1 MKFDNLLDKNILV
14 TGATSGI
21 GKCLTLK
28 LIENGANVAFC
39 GRSADKMTKL
49 LSEIIG
55 SKSNNFYKVFDV
67 TNEDEI
73 ITFVGEA
80 TSNIGVFDVLV
91 NCAGANTSRSSVSN
105 IKTIDLE
112 YMLKLNTI
120 APFVSM
126 REVYKNIESVKRG
139 TIINVLSTVCNFSN
153 EGIGAYTAS
162 KASLDAL
169 AKVFRK
175 EARLSNVKVC
185 SIYPGGVNTSFRETT
200 KPEYLEV
207 ESVVQ
212 AICTMILT
220 DSNTSIDEL
229 VIRPMI
235 EKNYI

>member
-1 MKFDNLLDKNILV
+1 
-14 TGATSGI
+14 
-21 GKCLTLK
+21 
-28 LIENGANVAFC
+28 
-39 GRSADKMTKL
+39 
-49 LSEIIG
+49 
-55 SKSNNFYKVFDV
+55 
-67 TNEDEI
+67 
-73 ITFVGEA
+73 
-80 TSNIGVFDVLV
+80 
-91 NCAGANTSRSSVSN
+91 
-105 IKTIDLE
+105 
-112 YMLKLNTI
+112 
-120 APFVSM
+120 M
-126 REVYKNIESVKRG
+126 REVYKNMESVKRG

-235 EKNYI
+235 EKNYIYL